1 MEDLAAPVVWEI
13 QTKTNSSASSS
24 SKKNRIVWKASGKI
38 FLFGESATECLCRC
52 GGWLDYSV
60 SSLQEKKWIKM

>member
-1 MEDLAAPVVWEI
+1 MEDLAAPVVYKI
-13 QTKTNSSASSS
+13 QTKTTSSASSS
-24 SKKNRIVWKASGKI
+24 SKKNGTVWKASGKI
-38 FLFGESATECLCRC
+38 FLFAESATECLCRC